1 MDYGGTSM
9 FLDNSI
15 LQGEQTAAMINRQIE
30 SLEQLKISLTE
41 FLASKDQ
48 LQGMA
53 YDSARDFI
61 EEGINPLIEGIQLL
75 AEKIGQSVAK
85 LPADYTAQVA
95 NESLQEEVLRNQ
107 IRQLRQLEEA
117 QNLLL
122 AKLPGKPPSL
132 MIHGEARRELE
143 TKLEKLLNFNS
154 SSVSI
159 FDGIDADL
167 KTAIEQGFIEVSSA
181 WNPDTGLYVLSQSR
195 NWVTVINNNISRS
208 NQDFEKKYGV
218 KKPEGMSDKDY
229 RVYLTV
235 LRSQV
240 ARLESDGW
248 SKEAIKIGYL
258 QNVKVS
264 YDPRLEQSIQK
275 QLGESYKIART
286 FGSPVFQK
294 MFSIDSEKADTP
306 EKAKTVLQI
315 SMRYAGIPAELS
327 GDTEET
333 KRLVGNIDPNLAPH
347 DDFWASFSE
356 TVRKAY
362 PGDEFAKASDMGDLK
377 RQTHQFRYVISA
389 QQAQWV
395 REHYRKDGMTD
406 EDALVAYAK
415 DHPELEF
422 EAGPSA
428 RLHNKGYYSTQDRK
442 MIYPND
448 TKDENH
454 VQKEQAN
461 YKVLLGFRTEF
472 ILSKDGKFLNEI
484 DPEGA
489 TENGIVNGASF
500 NYGED
505 GDSHKN
511 LDMDTPKIWDPK
523 FRQKAI
529 DNFYGDNKHKYA
541 SPNKIMSES
550 EADKDNHWEYSYYNK
565 EGYFGFD
572 GKNNKE
578 LVDEEA
584 DQFRKK
590 IKGEYNEK

>member
-229 RVYLTV
+229 QVYLTV

-258 QNVKVS
+258 ENVKVS

-275 QLGESYKIART
+275 QLGESYEVART

-306 EKAKTVLQI
+306 QKAKTVLQI
-315 SMRYAGIPAELS
+315 SMRYAGMPSELS
-327 GDTEET
+327 GGTEET
-333 KRLVGNIDPNLAPH
+333 KRLVGSIDSSLAPH
-347 DDFWASFSE
+347 DVFWASFSE

-415 DHPELEF
+415 EHPELEF

-428 RLHNKGYYSTQDRK
+428 RLHNKAYYDADADK
-442 MIYPND
+442 IVYPND
-448 TKDENH
+448 TKNPEH

-472 ILSKDGKFLNEI
+472 ILSKDGNFLNEI
-484 DPEGA
+484 DVEGA

-505 GDSHKN
+505 GSSHKN
-511 LDMDTPKIWDPK
+511 LDMDTPAVWDPK
-523 FRQKAI
+523 FRQEI
-529 DNFYGDNKHKYA
+529 INNIYDNEKHKYV
-541 SPNKIMSES
+541 SPNKIQKES
-550 EADKDNHWEYSYYNK
+550 DATKDSPWSNSYYNNTGRYGVNGKKYKDLIDK
-565 EGYFGFD
+565 EVQEF
-572 GKNNKE
+572 KE
-578 LVDEEA
+578 RV
-584 DQFRKK
+584 
-590 IKGEYNEK
+590 NE

>member
-1 MDYGGTSM
+1 MNYGGTSM
-9 FLDNSI
+9 FLDNSF

-61 EEGINPLIEGIQLL
+61 EGGINPLIEGIQLL

-132 MIHGEARRELE
+132 MIHGEVRRELE
-143 TKLEKLLNFNS
+143 IKLEKLLNFNS
-154 SSVSI
+154 TSVSI

-167 KTAIEQGFIEVSSA
+167 KTAIEQGLIEVSSA

-229 RVYLTV
+229 QVYLTV

-258 QNVKVS
+258 ENVKVS

-275 QLGESYKIART
+275 QLGESYEVART

-315 SMRYAGIPAELS
+315 SMRYAGMPAELS

-362 PGDEFAKASDMGDLK
+362 PGDEFAKASDTGDLK

-395 REHYRKDGMTD
+395 REHYRKNDMND

-428 RLHNKGYYSTQDRK
+428 RLHNKAYYDADADK
-442 MIYPND
+442 IVYPND
-448 TKDENH
+448 TKNPEH

-472 ILSKDGKFLNEI
+472 ILSKDGNFLNEI

-505 GDSHKN
+505 GSSHKN
-511 LDMDTPKIWDPK
+511 LDMDTPAVWDPK
-523 FRQKAI
+523 FRQEI
-529 DNFYGDNKHKYA
+529 INNIYDNEKHKYV
-541 SPNKIMSES
+541 SPNKIQKES
-550 EADKDNHWEYSYYNK
+550 DATKDSPWSNSYYNNTGRYGVNGKKYKDLIDK
-565 EGYFGFD
+565 EVQEF
-572 GKNNKE
+572 KE
-578 LVDEEA
+578 RV
-584 DQFRKK
+584 
-590 IKGEYNEK
+590 NE

>member
-9 FLDNSI
+9 FLDNSF

-61 EEGINPLIEGIQLL
+61 EGGINPLIEGSQLL

-107 IRQLRQLEEA
+107 IRRLRQLEEA

-132 MIHGEARRELE
+132 IIHGEARRELE
-143 TKLEKLLNFNS
+143 IKLEKLLNFNS

-181 WNPDTGLYVLSQSR
+181 WNPETGLYVLSQSR

-229 RVYLTV
+229 QVYLTV

-258 QNVKVS
+258 ENVKVS

-275 QLGESYKIART
+275 QLGESYEVART

-306 EKAKTVLQI
+306 QKAKTVLQI
-315 SMRYAGIPAELS
+315 SMRYSGMPSELS

-333 KRLVGNIDPNLAPH
+333 KRLVGSIDSSLAPH
-347 DDFWASFSE
+347 DAFWASFSE

-362 PGDEFAKASDMGDLK
+362 PDDEFAKASDIGDLK
-377 RQTHQFRYVISA
+377 RQIHQFRYVISA

-395 REHYRKDGMTD
+395 REHYRKDDMTD

-428 RLHNKGYYSTQDRK
+428 RLHNKAYYDADADK
-442 MIYPND
+442 IVYPND
-448 TKDENH
+448 TKNPEY

-472 ILSKDGKFLNEI
+472 ILSKDGNFLNEI

-505 GDSHKN
+505 GSSHKN
-511 LDMDTPKIWDPK
+511 LDMDTPAVWDPK
-523 FRQKAI
+523 FRQEI
-529 DNFYGDNKHKYA
+529 INNIYDNEKHKYV
-541 SPNKIMSES
+541 SPNKIQKES
-550 EADKDNHWEYSYYNK
+550 DATKDSPWSNSYYNNTGRYGVNGKKYKDLIDK
-565 EGYFGFD
+565 EVQEF
-572 GKNNKE
+572 KE
-578 LVDEEA
+578 RV
-584 DQFRKK
+584 
-590 IKGEYNEK
+590 NE

>member
-9 FLDNSI
+9 FLDNSF

-61 EEGINPLIEGIQLL
+61 EGGINPLIEGSQLL

-107 IRQLRQLEEA
+107 IRRLRQLEEA

-132 MIHGEARRELE
+132 IIHGEARRELE
-143 TKLEKLLNFNS
+143 IKLEKLLNFNS

-181 WNPDTGLYVLSQSR
+181 WNPETGLYVLSQSR

-229 RVYLTV
+229 QVYLTV

-258 QNVKVS
+258 ENVKVS

-275 QLGESYKIART
+275 QLGESYEVART

-306 EKAKTVLQI
+306 QKAKTVLQI
-315 SMRYAGIPAELS
+315 SMRYSGMPSELS

-333 KRLVGNIDPNLAPH
+333 KRLVGSIDSSLAPH
-347 DDFWASFSE
+347 DAFWASFSE

-362 PGDEFAKASDMGDLK
+362 PDDEFAKASDIGDLK
-377 RQTHQFRYVISA
+377 RQIHQFRYVISA

-395 REHYRKDGMTD
+395 REHYRKDDMTD

-428 RLHNKGYYSTQDRK
+428 RLHNKAYYDADADK
-442 MIYPND
+442 IVYPND
-448 TKDENH
+448 TKNPEY

-472 ILSKDGKFLNEI
+472 ILSKDGNFLNEI

-505 GDSHKN
+505 GSSHKN
-511 LDMDTPKIWDPK
+511 LDMDTPAVWDPK
-523 FRQKAI
+523 FRQEI
-529 DNFYGDNKHKYA
+529 INNIYDNEKHKYV
-541 SPNKIMSES
+541 SPNKIQKES
-550 EADKDNHWEYSYYNK
+550 DATKDSPWSNSYYNNTGRYGVNGKKYKDLIDK
-565 EGYFGFD
+565 EVQEF
-572 GKNNKE
+572 KE
-578 LVDEEA
+578 RV
-584 DQFRKK
+584 
-590 IKGEYNEK
+590 NEKYDEN

>member
-9 FLDNSI
+9 FLDNSF

-61 EEGINPLIEGIQLL
+61 EGGINPLIEGSQLL

-107 IRQLRQLEEA
+107 IRRLRQLEEA

-132 MIHGEARRELE
+132 IIHGEARRELE
-143 TKLEKLLNFNS
+143 IKLEKLLNFNS

-181 WNPDTGLYVLSQSR
+181 WNPETGLYVLSQSR

-229 RVYLTV
+229 QVYLTV
-235 LRSQV
+235 LRSKV

-258 QNVKVS
+258 ENVKVS

-275 QLGESYKIART
+275 QLGESYEVART

-306 EKAKTVLQI
+306 QKAKTVLQI
-315 SMRYAGIPAELS
+315 SMRYSGMPSELS

-333 KRLVGNIDPNLAPH
+333 KRLVGSIDSSLAPH
-347 DDFWASFSE
+347 DAFWASFSE

-362 PGDEFAKASDMGDLK
+362 PDDEFAKASDMGDLK

-395 REHYRKDGMTD
+395 REHYRKNDMND

-428 RLHNKGYYSTQDRK
+428 RLHNKAYYDADADK
-442 MIYPND
+442 IVYPND
-448 TKDENH
+448 TKNPEH

-472 ILSKDGKFLNEI
+472 ILSKDGNFLNEI

-505 GDSHKN
+505 GSSHKN
-511 LDMDTPKIWDPK
+511 LDMDTPAVWDPK
-523 FRQKAI
+523 FRQEI
-529 DNFYGDNKHKYA
+529 INNIYDNEKHKYV
-541 SPNKIMSES
+541 SPNKIQKES
-550 EADKDNHWEYSYYNK
+550 DATKDSPWSNSYYNNTGRYGVNGKKYKDLIDK
-565 EGYFGFD
+565 EVQEF
-572 GKNNKE
+572 KE
-578 LVDEEA
+578 RV
-584 DQFRKK
+584 
-590 IKGEYNEK
+590 NE

>member
-9 FLDNSI
+9 FLDNSF

-61 EEGINPLIEGIQLL
+61 EGGINPLIEGSQLL

-107 IRQLRQLEEA
+107 IRRLRQLEEA

-132 MIHGEARRELE
+132 IIHGEARRELE
-143 TKLEKLLNFNS
+143 IKLEKLLNFNS

-181 WNPDTGLYVLSQSR
+181 WNPETGLYVLSQSR

-229 RVYLTV
+229 QVYLTV

-258 QNVKVS
+258 ENVKVS

-275 QLGESYKIART
+275 QLGESYEVART

-306 EKAKTVLQI
+306 QKAKTVLQI
-315 SMRYAGIPAELS
+315 SMRYSGMPSELS

-333 KRLVGNIDPNLAPH
+333 KRLVGSIDSSLAPH
-347 DDFWASFSE
+347 DAFWASFSE

-362 PGDEFAKASDMGDLK
+362 PDDEFAKASDIGDLK
-377 RQTHQFRYVISA
+377 RQIHQFRYVISA

-395 REHYRKDGMTD
+395 REHYRKDDMTD

-428 RLHNKGYYSTQDRK
+428 RLHNKAYYDA
-442 MIYPND
+442 D
-448 TKDENH
+448 
-454 VQKEQAN
+454 
-461 YKVLLGFRTEF
+461 
-472 ILSKDGKFLNEI
+472 
-484 DPEGA
+484 
-489 TENGIVNGASF
+489 
-500 NYGED
+500 
-505 GDSHKN
+505 
-511 LDMDTPKIWDPK
+511 
-523 FRQKAI
+523 
-529 DNFYGDNKHKYA
+529 
-541 SPNKIMSES
+541 
-550 EADKDNHWEYSYYNK
+550 ADKIVYPIMILRILNMCRRNK
-565 EGYFGFD
+565 QTIKFCWGFGLNLYFLKMVTFLM
-572 GKNNKE
+572 KLTQRE
-578 LVDEEA
+578 LLRMVL
-584 DQFRKK
+584 
-590 IKGEYNEK
+590 

>member
-9 FLDNSI
+9 FLDNSF

-61 EEGINPLIEGIQLL
+61 EGGINPLIEGSQLL

-107 IRQLRQLEEA
+107 IRRLRQLEEA

-132 MIHGEARRELE
+132 IIHGEARRELE
-143 TKLEKLLNFNS
+143 IKLEKLLNFNS

-181 WNPDTGLYVLSQSR
+181 WNPETGLYVLSQSR

-229 RVYLTV
+229 QVYLTV

-258 QNVKVS
+258 ENVKVS

-275 QLGESYKIART
+275 QLGESYEVART

-306 EKAKTVLQI
+306 QKAKTVLQI
-315 SMRYAGIPAELS
+315 SMRYSGMPSELS

-333 KRLVGNIDPNLAPH
+333 KRLVGSIDSSLAPH
-347 DDFWASFSE
+347 DAFWASFSE

-362 PGDEFAKASDMGDLK
+362 PDDEFAKASDMGDLK

-395 REHYRKDGMTD
+395 REHYRKNDMND

-428 RLHNKGYYSTQDRK
+428 RLHNKAYYDADADK
-442 MIYPND
+442 IVYPND
-448 TKDENH
+448 TQNPEH

-472 ILSKDGKFLNEI
+472 ILSKDGNFLNEI

-505 GDSHKN
+505 GSSHKN
-511 LDMDTPKIWDPK
+511 LDMDTPAVWDPK
-523 FRQKAI
+523 FRQEI
-529 DNFYGDNKHKYA
+529 INNIYDNEKHKYV
-541 SPNKIMSES
+541 SPNKIQKES
-550 EADKDNHWEYSYYNK
+550 DATKDSPWSNSYYNNTGRYGVNVKKYKDLIDK
-565 EGYFGFD
+565 EVQEF
-572 GKNNKE
+572 KE
-578 LVDEEA
+578 RV
-584 DQFRKK
+584 
-590 IKGEYNEK
+590 NE

>member
-9 FLDNSI
+9 FLDNSF

-61 EEGINPLIEGIQLL
+61 EGGINPLIEGSQLL

-107 IRQLRQLEEA
+107 IRRLRQLEEA

-132 MIHGEARRELE
+132 IIHGEARRELE
-143 TKLEKLLNFNS
+143 IKLEKLLNFNS

-181 WNPDTGLYVLSQSR
+181 WNPETGLYVLSQSR

-229 RVYLTV
+229 QVYLTV

-258 QNVKVS
+258 ENVKVS

-275 QLGESYKIART
+275 QLGESYEVART

-306 EKAKTVLQI
+306 QKAKTVLQI
-315 SMRYAGIPAELS
+315 SMRYSGMPSELS

-333 KRLVGNIDPNLAPH
+333 KRLVGSIDSSLAPH
-347 DDFWASFSE
+347 DAFWASFSE

-362 PGDEFAKASDMGDLK
+362 PDDEFAKASDIGDLK
-377 RQTHQFRYVISA
+377 RQIHQFRYVISA

-428 RLHNKGYYSTQDRK
+428 RLHNKAYYDADADK
-442 MIYPND
+442 IVYPND
-448 TKDENH
+448 TRNPEH

-472 ILSKDGKFLNEI
+472 ILSKDGNFLNEI

-505 GDSHKN
+505 GSSHKN
-511 LDMDTPKIWDPK
+511 LDMDTPAVWDPK
-523 FRQKAI
+523 FRQEI
-529 DNFYGDNKHKYA
+529 INNIYDNEKHKYV
-541 SPNKIMSES
+541 SPNKIQKES
-550 EADKDNHWEYSYYNK
+550 DATKDSPWSNSYYNNTGRYGVNGKKYKDLIDK
-565 EGYFGFD
+565 EVQEF
-572 GKNNKE
+572 KE
-578 LVDEEA
+578 RV
-584 DQFRKK
+584 
-590 IKGEYNEK
+590 NE

>member
-9 FLDNSI
+9 FLDNSF

-61 EEGINPLIEGIQLL
+61 EGGINPLIEGIQLL

-132 MIHGEARRELE
+132 MIHGEVRRELE
-143 TKLEKLLNFNS
+143 IKLEKLLNFNS
-154 SSVSI
+154 TSVSI

-167 KTAIEQGFIEVSSA
+167 KTAIEQGLIEVSSA

-229 RVYLTV
+229 QVYLTV

-258 QNVKVS
+258 ENVKVS

-275 QLGESYKIART
+275 QLGESYEVART

-315 SMRYAGIPAELS
+315 SMRYAGMPAELS

-362 PGDEFAKASDMGDLK
+362 PGDEFAKASDTGDLK

-395 REHYRKDGMTD
+395 REHYRKNDMND

-428 RLHNKGYYSTQDRK
+428 RLHNKAYYDADADK
-442 MIYPND
+442 IVYPND
-448 TKDENH
+448 TKNPEH

-472 ILSKDGKFLNEI
+472 ILSKDGNFLNEI

-505 GDSHKN
+505 GSSHKN
-511 LDMDTPKIWDPK
+511 LDMDTPAVWDPK
-523 FRQKAI
+523 FRQEI
-529 DNFYGDNKHKYA
+529 INNIYDNEKHKYV
-541 SPNKIMSES
+541 SPNKIQKES
-550 EADKDNHWEYSYYNK
+550 DATKDSPWSNSYYNNTGRYGVNGKKYKDLIDK
-565 EGYFGFD
+565 EVQEF
-572 GKNNKE
+572 KE
-578 LVDEEA
+578 RV
-584 DQFRKK
+584 
-590 IKGEYNEK
+590 NE

>member
-9 FLDNSI
+9 FLDNSF

-61 EEGINPLIEGIQLL
+61 EGGINPLIEGSQLL

-132 MIHGEARRELE
+132 MIHGEVRRELE
-143 TKLEKLLNFNS
+143 IKLEKLLNFNS

-167 KTAIEQGFIEVSSA
+167 KTAIEQGLIEVSSA

-218 KKPEGMSDKDY
+218 KNPEGMSDKDY
-229 RVYLTV
+229 QVYLTV

-258 QNVKVS
+258 ENVKVS

-275 QLGESYKIART
+275 QLGESYEVART

-315 SMRYAGIPAELS
+315 SMRYAGMPAELS
-327 GDTEET
+327 GDTKET
-333 KRLVGNIDPNLAPH
+333 KRLVGNIDQNLAPH

-362 PGDEFAKASDMGDLK
+362 PGDEFAKASDTGDLK

-395 REHYRKDGMTD
+395 REHYRKNDMND

-428 RLHNKGYYSTQDRK
+428 RLHNKAYYDADADK
-442 MIYPND
+442 IVYPND
-448 TKDENH
+448 TKNPEH

-472 ILSKDGKFLNEI
+472 ILSKDGNFLNEI

-505 GDSHKN
+505 GSSHKN
-511 LDMDTPKIWDPK
+511 LDMDTPAVWDPK
-523 FRQKAI
+523 FRQEI
-529 DNFYGDNKHKYA
+529 INNIYDNEKHKYV
-541 SPNKIMSES
+541 SPNKIQKES
-550 EADKDNHWEYSYYNK
+550 DATKDSPWSNSYYNNTGRYGVNGKKYKDLIDK
-565 EGYFGFD
+565 EVQEF
-572 GKNNKE
+572 KE
-578 LVDEEA
+578 RV
-584 DQFRKK
+584 
-590 IKGEYNEK
+590 NE

>member
-258 QNVKVS
+258 ENVKVS

-315 SMRYAGIPAELS
+315 SMRYAGMPSELS

-333 KRLVGNIDPNLAPH
+333 KRLVGSIDSSLAPH
-347 DDFWASFSE
+347 DVFWASFSE

-428 RLHNKGYYSTQDRK
+428 RLHNKAYYDADADK
-442 MIYPND
+442 IVYPND
-448 TKDENH
+448 TKNPEH

-472 ILSKDGKFLNEI
+472 ILSKDGNFLNEI
-484 DPEGA
+484 DAEGA

-505 GDSHKN
+505 GSSHKN
-511 LDMDTPKIWDPK
+511 LDMDTPAVWDPK
-523 FRQKAI
+523 FRQEI
-529 DNFYGDNKHKYA
+529 INNIYDNEKHKYV
-541 SPNKIMSES
+541 SPNKIQKES
-550 EADKDNHWEYSYYNK
+550 DATKDSPWSNSYYNNTGRYGVNGKKYKDLIDK
-565 EGYFGFD
+565 EVQEF
-572 GKNNKE
+572 KE
-578 LVDEEA
+578 RV
-584 DQFRKK
+584 
-590 IKGEYNEK
+590 NE

>member
-1 MDYGGTSM
+1 M
-9 FLDNSI
+9 
-15 LQGEQTAAMINRQIE
+15 
-30 SLEQLKISLTE
+30 
-41 FLASKDQ
+41 
-48 LQGMA
+48 
-53 YDSARDFI
+53 
-61 EEGINPLIEGIQLL
+61 IEGSQLL

-107 IRQLRQLEEA
+107 IRRLRQLEEA

-132 MIHGEARRELE
+132 IIHGEARRELE
-143 TKLEKLLNFNS
+143 IKLEKLLNFNSS

-181 WNPDTGLYVLSQSR
+181 WNPETGLYVLSQSR

-229 RVYLTV
+229 QVYLTV

-258 QNVKVS
+258 ENVKVS

-275 QLGESYKIART
+275 QLGESYEVART

-315 SMRYAGIPAELS
+315 SMRYAGMTSELS

-333 KRLVGNIDPNLAPH
+333 KRLVGSIDSNLAPH
-347 DDFWASFSE
+347 DAFWASFSE
-356 TVRKAY
+356 TVRKVY
-362 PGDEFAKASDMGDLK
+362 PDDEFAKASDMGDLK

-395 REHYRKDGMTD
+395 REHYRKNGMTD

-428 RLHNKGYYSTQDRK
+428 RLHNKAYYDSNRQE
-442 MIYPND
+442 IVYPND

-472 ILSKDGKFLNEI
+472 ILSKDGNFLNEI

-511 LDMDTPKIWDPK
+511 LDMDTPAVWDPK
-523 FRQKAI
+523 YRKNVI
-529 DNFYGDNKHKYA
+529 DSPKLGSQIIEKDVNGVEPKYSA
-541 SPNKIMSES
+541 P
-550 EADKDNHWEYSYYNK
+550 
-565 EGYFGFD
+565 
-572 GKNNKE
+572 KNNSKQNGYYSSSGNYSPDKKYSAKE
-578 LVDEEA
+578 LVDREVKE
-584 DQFRKK
+584 FKSK
-590 IKGEYNEK
+590 IKEKEQ

>member
-9 FLDNSI
+9 FLDNSF

-61 EEGINPLIEGIQLL
+61 EGGINPLIEGSQLL

-132 MIHGEARRELE
+132 MIHGEARRKLE
-143 TKLEKLLNFNS
+143 HKLEKIINFNS

-208 NQDFEKKYGV
+208 NQDFQKKYGV

-229 RVYLTV
+229 QVYLTV

-258 QNVKVS
+258 ENVKVS

-275 QLGESYKIART
+275 QLGESYEVART

-315 SMRYAGIPAELS
+315 SMRYAGMPAELS

-347 DDFWASFSE
+347 DAFWARFSE

-362 PGDEFAKASDMGDLK
+362 PGNEFAKASDMGDLK

-395 REHYRKDGMTD
+395 REHYRKNDMND
-406 EDALVAYAK
+406 EGALVAYAK

-428 RLHNKGYYSTQDRK
+428 RLHNKAYYDSNRQE
-442 MIYPND
+442 IVYPND

-472 ILSKDGKFLNEI
+472 ILSKDGNFLNEI

-511 LDMDTPKIWDPK
+511 LDMDTPAVWDPK
-523 FRQKAI
+523 YRKNVI
-529 DNFYGDNKHKYA
+529 DSPKLGSQIIEKDVNGVEPKYSA
-541 SPNKIMSES
+541 P
-550 EADKDNHWEYSYYNK
+550 
-565 EGYFGFD
+565 
-572 GKNNKE
+572 KNNSKQNGYYSSSGNYSPDKKYSAKE
-578 LVDEEA
+578 LVDREVKE
-584 DQFRKK
+584 FKSK
-590 IKGEYNEK
+590 IKEKEQ

>member
-9 FLDNSI
+9 FLDNSF

-61 EEGINPLIEGIQLL
+61 EGGINPLIEGSQLL

-107 IRQLRQLEEA
+107 IRRLRQLEEA

-132 MIHGEARRELE
+132 IIHGEARRELE
-143 TKLEKLLNFNS
+143 IKLEKLLNFNS

-181 WNPDTGLYVLSQSR
+181 WNPETGLYVLSQSR

-229 RVYLTV
+229 QVYLTV

-258 QNVKVS
+258 ENVKVS

-275 QLGESYKIART
+275 QLGESYEVART

-306 EKAKTVLQI
+306 QKAKTVLQI
-315 SMRYAGIPAELS
+315 SMRYSGMPSELS

-333 KRLVGNIDPNLAPH
+333 KRLVGSIDSSLAPH
-347 DDFWASFSE
+347 DAFWASFSE

-362 PGDEFAKASDMGDLK
+362 PDDEFAKASDMGDLK

-395 REHYRKDGMTD
+395 REHYRKNDMND

-428 RLHNKGYYSTQDRK
+428 RLHNKAYYDADADK
-442 MIYPND
+442 IVYPND
-448 TKDENH
+448 TKNPEH

-472 ILSKDGKFLNEI
+472 ILSKDGNFLNEI

-505 GDSHKN
+505 GSSHKN
-511 LDMDTPKIWDPK
+511 LDMDTPAVWDPK
-523 FRQKAI
+523 FRQEI
-529 DNFYGDNKHKYA
+529 INNIYDNEKHKYV
-541 SPNKIMSES
+541 SPNKIQKES
-550 EADKDNHWEYSYYNK
+550 DATKDSPWSNSYYNNTGRYGVNGKKYKDLIDK
-565 EGYFGFD
+565 EVQEF
-572 GKNNKE
+572 KE
-578 LVDEEA
+578 RV
-584 DQFRKK
+584 
-590 IKGEYNEK
+590 NE

>member
-9 FLDNSI
+9 FLDNSF

-61 EEGINPLIEGIQLL
+61 EGGINPLIEGSQLL

-107 IRQLRQLEEA
+107 IRRLRQLEEA

-132 MIHGEARRELE
+132 IIHGEARRELE
-143 TKLEKLLNFNS
+143 IKLEKLLNFNS

-181 WNPDTGLYVLSQSR
+181 WNPETGLYVLSQSR

-229 RVYLTV
+229 QVYLTV

-258 QNVKVS
+258 ENVKVS

-275 QLGESYKIART
+275 QLGESYEVART

-306 EKAKTVLQI
+306 QKAKTVLQI
-315 SMRYAGIPAELS
+315 SMRYSGMPSELS

-333 KRLVGNIDPNLAPH
+333 KRLVGSIDSSLAPH
-347 DDFWASFSE
+347 DAFWASFSE

-362 PGDEFAKASDMGDLK
+362 PDDEFAKASDIGDLK
-377 RQTHQFRYVISA
+377 RQIHQFRYVISA

-395 REHYRKDGMTD
+395 REHYRKDDMTD

-428 RLHNKGYYSTQDRK
+428 RLHNKAYYDADADK
-442 MIYPND
+442 IVYPND
-448 TKDENH
+448 TKNPEY

-472 ILSKDGKFLNEI
+472 ILSKDGNFLNEI

-505 GDSHKN
+505 GSSHKN
-511 LDMDTPKIWDPK
+511 LDMDTPAVWDPK
-523 FRQKAI
+523 FRQEI
-529 DNFYGDNKHKYA
+529 INNIYDNEKHKYV
-541 SPNKIMSES
+541 SPNKIQKES
-550 EADKDNHWEYSYYNK
+550 DATKDSPWSNSYYNNT
-565 EGYFGFD
+565 GRYGVN
-572 GKNNKE
+572 GKKYKDLIE
-578 LVDEEA
+578 M
-584 DQFRKK
+584 
-590 IKGEYNEK
+590 KGKL

>member
-30 SLEQLKISLTE
+30 SLEKLKISLTE

-229 RVYLTV
+229 QVYLTV

-258 QNVKVS
+258 ENVKVS

-315 SMRYAGIPAELS
+315 SMRYAGMPSELS

-333 KRLVGNIDPNLAPH
+333 KRLVGSIDSSLAPH
-347 DDFWASFSE
+347 DVFWASFSE

-428 RLHNKGYYSTQDRK
+428 RLHNKAYYDADADK
-442 MIYPND
+442 IVYPND
-448 TKDENH
+448 TKNPEH

-472 ILSKDGKFLNEI
+472 ILSKDGNFLNEI
-484 DPEGA
+484 GAEGA

-505 GDSHKN
+505 GSSHKN
-511 LDMDTPKIWDPK
+511 LDMDTPAVWDPK
-523 FRQKAI
+523 FRQEI
-529 DNFYGDNKHKYA
+529 INNIYDNEKHKYV
-541 SPNKIMSES
+541 SPNKIQKES
-550 EADKDNHWEYSYYNK
+550 DATKDSPWSNSYYNNTGRYGVNGKKYKDLIDK
-565 EGYFGFD
+565 EVQEF
-572 GKNNKE
+572 KE
-578 LVDEEA
+578 RV
-584 DQFRKK
+584 
-590 IKGEYNEK
+590 NE

>member
-9 FLDNSI
+9 FLDNSF

-41 FLASKDQ
+41 FLASKEQ

-61 EEGINPLIEGIQLL
+61 EGGINPLIEGSQLL

-107 IRQLRQLEEA
+107 IRRLRQLEEA

-132 MIHGEARRELE
+132 IIHGEARRELE
-143 TKLEKLLNFNS
+143 IKLEKLLNFNS

-181 WNPDTGLYVLSQSR
+181 WNPETGLYVLSQSR

-229 RVYLTV
+229 QVYLTV

-258 QNVKVS
+258 ENVKVS

-315 SMRYAGIPAELS
+315 SMRYAGMPSELS

-333 KRLVGNIDPNLAPH
+333 KRLVGSIDSSLAPH
-347 DDFWASFSE
+347 DVFWASFSE

-362 PGDEFAKASDMGDLK
+362 PSDEFAKASDMGDLK

-428 RLHNKGYYSTQDRK
+428 RLHNKAYYDADADK
-442 MIYPND
+442 IVYPND
-448 TKDENH
+448 TKNPEH

-472 ILSKDGKFLNEI
+472 ILSKDGNFLNEI

-505 GDSHKN
+505 GSSHKN
-511 LDMDTPKIWDPK
+511 LDMDTPAVWDPK
-523 FRQKAI
+523 FRQEI
-529 DNFYGDNKHKYA
+529 INNIYDNEKHKYV
-541 SPNKIMSES
+541 SPNKIQKES
-550 EADKDNHWEYSYYNK
+550 DATKDSPWSNSYYNNTGRYGVNGKKYKDLIDK
-565 EGYFGFD
+565 EVQEF
-572 GKNNKE
+572 KE
-578 LVDEEA
+578 RV
-584 DQFRKK
+584 
-590 IKGEYNEK
+590 NE